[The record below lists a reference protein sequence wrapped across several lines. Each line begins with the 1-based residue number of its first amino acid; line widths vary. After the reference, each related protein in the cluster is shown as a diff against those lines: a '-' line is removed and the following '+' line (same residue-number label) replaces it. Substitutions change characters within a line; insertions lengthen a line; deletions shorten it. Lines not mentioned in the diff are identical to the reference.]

1 MKRIFF
7 SILAAGLLMTTVC
20 NGATVV
26 KMTTSSDKVK
36 ICLAGTGTASIDWGD
51 GSEITVALKECKRR
65 WFRTKNEYH
74 YVYANQSSH
83 TIIIKGENITHL
95 SCRRK

>member
-7 SILAAGLLMTTVC
+7 SIFAAGLLMTTVC

-36 ICLAGTGTASIDWGD
+36 ICLAGKGTASIDWGD
-51 GSEITVALKECKRR
+51 GSEITFALKEYKLRL
-65 WFRTKNEYH
+65 FRAKNEYS
-74 YVYANQSSH
+74 YVYANQSSR